1 MIIGFDAKR
10 AFHNQTGLG
19 NYSRT
24 LISGLM
30 RQYPQHQYALF
41 DTGNPLDL
49 PYFQRQLRESGA
61 SWEVISG
68 GWLGKNSRVW
78 GWGSLALKKQL
89 DIFHGLSNE
98 IPLDWKKGKTKVVV
112 TVHDVIFKRFP
123 EGYKSLDRWIY
134 QKKTAFATRHADL
147 IVATSEQTKRDLEAW
162 FPQSVGKI
170 EVVYQD
176 TDAGFHYRKR
186 PEAIA
191 RILYQYDLVE
201 RPYILCV
208 SKLEKRKNHKNLL
221 EAYKKVMA
229 EIPEDLVLIGGRG
242 DAASEILDK
251 LGDFGGRLRWLGRI
265 ESDDLVNL
273 YDGASFCVYPSVFEG
288 FGIPL
293 LEAMRRGKAQISSLG
308 SCFEEVAGSAA
319 IYADSEN
326 PISIGEAL
334 KSVSLDP
341 RVKSRLELAAQKEI
355 ERFDIHQ
362 QLEKMMCLYKRL
374 VNEN

>member
-1 MIIGFDAKR
+1 MTIGFDAKR
-10 AFHNQTGLG
+10 AFHNLTGLG

-41 DTGNPLDL
+41 DTGNPMDL
-49 PYFQRQLRESGA
+49 PYFQRQLREGGA
-61 SWEVISG
+61 TWNMVSG

-78 GWGSLALKKQL
+78 GWGSVARKKQL
-89 DIFHGLSNE
+89 DIYHGLSNE
-98 IPLDWKKGKTKVVV
+98 IPMDWKKGKTKAIV
-112 TVHDVIFKRFP
+112 TIHDVIFKRYP
-123 EGYKSLDRWIY
+123 EAYKPLDRWIY

-147 IVATSEQTKRDLEAW
+147 IVATSEQTKRDLENW
-162 FPQSVGKI
+162 FPQSQGKI

-208 SKLEKRKNHKNLL
+208 SKLEKRKNHLNLL
-221 EAYKKVMA
+221 KAYKRVMT
-229 EIPEDLVLIGGRG
+229 EIPEDLVLVGGRG
-242 DAASEILDK
+242 DEAEEILNQ
-251 LGDFGGRLRWLGRI
+251 LGEFAGRLRWLGRV
-265 ESDDLVNL
+265 ETDDLVNL

-293 LEAMRRGKAQISSLG
+293 LEAMRRGKAQISSMG
-308 SCFEEVAGSAA
+308 SCFEEIAGSAA
-319 IYADSEN
+319 IYAEAEN
-326 PISIGEAL
+326 PSSIAEAIR
-334 KSVSLDP
+334 SVSLDP
-341 RVKSRLELAAQKEI
+341 RVKTQLELATKKET

-362 QLEKMMCLYKRL
+362 QLEKMMGLYHQ
-374 VNEN
+374 VISEN